1 MAEFSKQWVEMN
13 DSEMGWDFDIDQIVS
28 ELPTNHM
35 VPYICEGLGF
45 IAIGKNEQDQIF
57 LAMPTGNFSE
67 EGSEVDWKPIEEVIN
82 G

>member
-35 VPYICEGLGF
+35 IPYICEGFGF